1 MILWQCSLLIYRWN
15 QTVGRGIKRRN
26 EFKKLQENSE
36 EDEEGKAKKMES
48 LNENFG
54 KCGELRA

>member
-1 MILWQCSLLIYRWN
+1 M
-15 QTVGRGIKRRN
+15 
-26 EFKKLQENSE
+26 EENSE